1 MKFISQLNK
10 LKPLYN
16 FFLFLALINIF
27 FSTGNSHAKTFL
39 VNDIEISSPFEINFN
54 KNEII
59 DRGFNKSFN
68 ELILSIIQSKD
79 QVKLENTSIN
89 QIKGMID
96 TFSIEEEKFVNQI
109 YYLKLNV
116 SFNKKKIFDLLE
128 SKNIFP
134 SIPVKKNLLFIP
146 VFVDQNKN
154 QVLIFSED
162 KLFNNW
168 NLYNKKYHLLNYV
181 LPTEDLEHFNLIKKN
196 LNNLE
201 SYNFEEIL
209 NKYNFDDFIIM
220 IVFKSNQKIRVLNK
234 ISLNQKHN
242 LKNFNFNEI
251 DLNNHDDLIKF
262 IESLKLIYEDFW
274 KSQNEINTSLKLP
287 LNISIDN
294 TNNIKIHKFEKI
306 LSEMDLIY
314 NFNIYKFNNKN
325 NFYKVIFNGSP
336 DKFLELMDNQNYNF
350 EIKNKIWI
358 LNEKS

>member
-1 MKFISQLNK
+1 MFK
-10 LKPLYN
+10 
-16 FFLFLALINIF
+16 
-27 FSTGNSHAKTFL
+27 
-39 VNDIEISSPFEINFN
+39 
-54 KNEII
+54 
-59 DRGFNKSFN
+59 
-68 ELILSIIQSKD
+68 
-79 QVKLENTSIN
+79 
-89 QIKGMID
+89 
-96 TFSIEEEKFVNQI
+96 
-109 YYLKLNV
+109 
-116 SFNKKKIFDLLE
+116 
-128 SKNIFP
+128 
-134 SIPVKKNLLFIP
+134 
-146 VFVDQNKN
+146 
-154 QVLIFSED
+154 
-162 KLFNNW
+162 NW